1 MVKNRRINHHV
12 LTGQGE
18 MVENTDHVDSREGW
32 SAKTRVVGRSV
43 AVVEAEESV
52 TRLDLLISLNFQ
64 CGTV

>member
-1 MVKNRRINHHV
+1 
-12 LTGQGE
+12 

-43 AVVEAEESV
+43 AVAEAEESV